1 MKKLICIILGL
12 FLFTCSYG
20 QAIINR
26 SGPAN
31 TVQDARWMSQYN
43 AFLPRYNDTTAAN
56 LQKGIDSCGAIIFTY
71 DIAAL
76 WFRSCSNGSKQW
88 VQILPAGSP
97 TPGGQAWVNP
107 INVNLFTDASLN
119 ASFGTFGPNGI
130 YFKTNNTTRWYLD
143 RNGIAPE
150 TGTSV
155 GIGIDPSDSNRITY
169 FSGSGTTPTWQQT
182 LTAGSTLTQSNDI
195 TGAFAFSFT
204 DPTSFTINKSG
215 TARLQINTGTSSLRT
230 SGGNAVLLLSSG
242 TANLTGNTSVTLQ
255 SSNSEV
261 GIYPDS
267 ILINPPIGFLKIDT
281 INNETFQNTLM
292 GWTSTSGT
300 NRGKVGYITAGTGI
314 DITAGAIN
322 TKWTTSG
329 NDIYN
334 NNSGNVGIGTTAP
347 TQLLSLGTAGS
358 TSGIFNIA
366 GSTSGTIT
374 FQPQAAAGTYN
385 WNWPTTAGTSGYFL
399 TSGGGGSSPM
409 TWTDP
414 STITP
419 NVRDIQYIETNTFS
433 ALTGYTAVGSP
444 TYSVTGGKVVFTGT
458 GSGSV
463 SNITQ
468 YIRNDLGVLDECNTI
483 QGTVTLDAAP
493 DANSYGVSIGFKT
506 YTTYGSTQ
514 SLTAGIVCATGANFG
529 KPFIY
534 SAYSSTVYYGTAN
547 TDLNNGDVIRLSLV
561 TSGWTLRLLV
571 QNFTQGWEESLDL
584 PNVGGFT
591 PLTHNGSYPSF
602 FHNGGNASLDS
613 FKYTINAP
621 VIRDILFIG
630 NSITYGQSA
639 TTVAKRWVNLV
650 GNTVNNVMSGGGGE
664 VTADFITRL
673 PEIVAINPKRVIL
686 HDLAGNDIAQAI
698 SSATWQANLITI
710 RNTLND
716 AGIQVIWTNGQPR
729 TGLDLTAQKTFIE
742 GEATFAGDLIIDT
755 WAAMLGTGT
764 NPVSAYMADATH
776 PNDLGMAAT
785 ANAVNTALGFA
796 TNIGLR
802 FGVNT
807 AFADIGT
814 GSIYGNSSYGLT
826 LRARTGA
833 SADLTWFDVA
843 GNAVLW
849 IPTGTYDVATQGKF
863 GAGLMGGS
871 ISATMHLKAGS
882 TAASSAPLKFNS
894 GSVMTTAEIGA
905 MEYTTPQLTFT
916 NGAGIRQEL
925 FQGQQSRVSTQ
936 YDNTTTTL
944 GNVTGLTANV
954 AAGKIYRFEAKL
966 YTTSDVAGGI
976 KVAIGGTATATAIR
990 YEGLTTDAGLTTQS
1004 RSAALGTAVG
1014 AVTAVTAAYVTIT
1027 GTITVNAAGT
1037 LTVQAAANAAT
1048 GTTSVLTGS
1057 TFVITEML

>member
-1 MKKLICIILGL
+1 MYI
-12 FLFTCSYG
+12 S
-20 QAIINR
+20 
-26 SGPAN
+26 SE
-31 TVQDARWMSQYN
+31 SS
-43 AFLPRYNDTTAAN
+43 TAATGGEILLQVTTTHTPVATGITTYSADIQNSSIGTN
-56 LQKGIDSCGAIIFTY
+56 LTNIALMAGATEGVIN
-71 DIAAL
+71 IAA
-76 WFRSCSNGSKQW
+76 WF
-88 VQILPAGSP
+88 
-97 TPGGQAWVNP
+97 
-107 INVNLFTDASLN
+107 
-119 ASFGTFGPNGI
+119 
-130 YFKTNNTTRWYLD
+130 
-143 RNGIAPE
+143 
-150 TGTSV
+150 
-155 GIGIDPSDSNRITY
+155 
-169 FSGSGTTPTWQQT
+169 
-182 LTAGSTLTQSNDI
+182 
-195 TGAFAFSFT
+195 
-204 DPTSFTINKSG
+204 
-215 TARLQINTGTSSLRT
+215 
-230 SGGNAVLLLSSG
+230 
-242 TANLTGNTSVTLQ
+242 
-255 SSNSEV
+255 
-261 GIYPDS
+261 
-267 ILINPPIGFLKIDT
+267 
-281 INNETFQNTLM
+281 
-292 GWTSTSGT
+292 
-300 NRGKVGYITAGTGI
+300 NRGKVRFG
-314 DITAGAIN
+314 
-322 TKWTTSG
+322 TSG
-329 NDIYN
+329 
-334 NNSGNVGIGTTAP
+334 TE
-347 TQLLSLGTAGS
+347 
-358 TSGIFNIA
+358 SGILDIVGA
-366 GSTSGTIT
+366 TSGTIT
-374 FQPQAAAGTYN
+374 FQPQSAAGTYN
-385 WNWPTTAGTSGYFL
+385 WNWPTTAGTSGYLL
-399 TSGGGGSSPM
+399 TSAGGGVSPM

-650 GNTVNNVMSGGGGE
+650 GNTVNNVMSGGGSE